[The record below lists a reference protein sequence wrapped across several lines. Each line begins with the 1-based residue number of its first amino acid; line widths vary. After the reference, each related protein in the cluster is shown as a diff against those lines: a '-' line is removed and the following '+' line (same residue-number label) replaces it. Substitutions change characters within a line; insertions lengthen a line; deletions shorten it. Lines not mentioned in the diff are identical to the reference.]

1 MLDYMANCP
10 GIEKLEPENVKI
22 DDGLSTGR
30 LKRRICERDMPTY
43 VYETIPAN
51 PNTEPRRFEL
61 FQRMTDDPLVTDPQ
75 SGEPVRRIIT
85 GGIGIKLKGLKRST
99 VVNKNSAAA
108 TACGCAT
115 GRPHKTKRKRHG
127 RGCGHNH

>member
-1 MLDYMANCP
+1 
-10 GIEKLEPENVKI
+10 
-22 DDGLSTGR
+22 
-30 LKRRICERDMPTY
+30 MPTY

-61 FQRMTDDPLVTDPQ
+61 TQRMTDDPLVTDPQ

-115 GRPHKTKRKRHG
+115 GRPHKAKRQGHG
-127 RGCGHNH
+127 HGCGHKH